1 MIYLIESDNYY
12 KVGYTKDWKERERA
26 YNTHN
31 PDFKLIGLKDGD
43 KRVETQLHQLLS
55 AYKYK
60 LEWFIKCKEVLSIW
74 KNYFKYDEYSC
85 IQKPANNVLE
95 DSELLEP
102 ITQFYLN
109 DLDYHVVTLPN
120 KMTENSELEP
130 KDLVI
135 YLAIKRF
142 DNPQH
147 ECFPSLHKICEKS
160 GASINTVRKCIK
172 NLIDAGYITTEKKMN
187 RTYYY
192 FDPYKKYECFTFE
205 FLDNPNLSFIEK
217 SYLIADQQYMYIN
230 SENCGIITYTNRE
243 ESKLTKI
250 PYRTLMRI
258 NKSLKEKNYLQIVD
272 TSAIDLETGCNKDV
286 KVFNLKAMGQN
297 IINPFKKHEDLI
309 QESTRNLQTL
319 KESSNKIQ
327 EEHLQLKET
336 QDFIFAEI
344 DKLKELINK
353 KHYE

>member
-1 MIYLIESDNYY
+1 ME
-12 KVGYTKDWKERERA
+12 
-26 YNTHN
+26 NTN
-31 PDFKLIGLKDGD
+31 L
-43 KRVETQLHQLLS
+43 
-55 AYKYK
+55 
-60 LEWFIKCKEVLSIW
+60 
-74 KNYFKYDEYSC
+74 N
-85 IQKPANNVLE
+85 IQHA
-95 DSELLEP
+95 
-102 ITQFYLN
+102 Q
-109 DLDYHVVTLPN
+109 LPN

-192 FDPYKKYECFTFE
+192 FDPYKKYECFSFE

-217 SYLIADQQYMYIN
+217 SYLIADQQYMNIN
-230 SENCGIITYTNRE
+230 SENCGIVTYTNRE

-272 TSAIDLETGCNKDV
+272 TSAIDLETGCNKRA
-286 KVFNLKAMGQN
+286 KIFNLKAFGQAVAY
-297 IINPFKKHEDLI
+297 
-309 QESTRNLQTL
+309 TL
-319 KESSNKIQ
+319 KNHENRIYENTQDIQMLKELNNKLQ
-327 EEHLQLKET
+327 EENVQLKKNQDLMFNEITKLKET
-336 QDFIFAEI
+336 VN
-344 DKLKELINK
+344 KETLTI
-353 KHYE
+353 